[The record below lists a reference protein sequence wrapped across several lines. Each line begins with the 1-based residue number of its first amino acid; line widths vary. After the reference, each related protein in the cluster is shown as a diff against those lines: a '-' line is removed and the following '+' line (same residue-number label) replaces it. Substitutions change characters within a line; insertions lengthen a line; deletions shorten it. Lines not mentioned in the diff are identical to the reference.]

1 MFHSVCHGLKSQW
14 KSEVEFP
21 VNPGT
26 EVEVTCSDL
35 LALKTGSKVVTCV
48 SEKDYKFEVEPTC
61 SLCDVGKQPNSDKTQ
76 CGECLF
82 VSFMILWQLHIVRFV
97 LLQQEQTH
105 RGSSPL
111 IA

>member
-35 LALKTGSKVVTCV
+35 VAVKTGSKVVTCV
-48 SEKDYKFEVEPTC
+48 SERDYKFEIEPTC
-61 SLCDVGKQPNSDKTQ
+61 SLCDVGEQPNSDKTQ
-76 CGECLF
+76 CGECFSISSILYF
-82 VSFMILWQLHIVRFV
+82 VRH
-97 LLQQEQTH
+97 
-105 RGSSPL
+105 
-111 IA
+111 